1 MFISGSRLRTTPARA
16 TIAAMAEKTPR
27 TARGR
32 ATLRRLLD
40 GAAAEFGERGY
51 HEAAIT
57 GIAMRADVAIGSFYT
72 YFDSKEEV
80 YRALVRDMGRGVRHH
95 IAERIGT
102 APDRLAAERAG
113 IAAYLGFVR
122 EHRNLYRIV
131 EEAQFV
137 APDVHREHY
146 QGFVEAYCA
155 NLTAAHGRG
164 EISPGDEE
172 ARAWALIGMSVF
184 VGMRYGLWD
193 DSADPDAIADT
204 IGDLIAHGLAPR
216 GGA

>member
-1 MFISGSRLRTTPARA
+1 MPERLRRPAGRA
-16 TIAAMAEKTPR
+16 SIARMSDKIPR

-32 ATLRRLLD
+32 ETLRRLLD

-57 GIAMRADVAIGSFYT
+57 GIAMRSGVAIGSFYT

-80 YRALVRDMGRGVRHH
+80 YRALVRDMGHRVRQH
-95 IAERIGT
+95 IAERIGN

-122 EHRNLYRIV
+122 DHRTLYRIV

-137 APDVHREHY
+137 APDVHRAHY
-146 QGFVEAYCA
+146 QGFVAAYCA

-164 EISPGDEE
+164 EISAGDEE

-193 DSADPDAIADT
+193 DAADPDAIADT
-204 IGDLIAHGLAPR
+204 VGDLIAHGLAPR
-216 GGA
+216 A